1 MEAYMFA
8 GGVNRIYPIGK
19 SETAYELKRQHPD
32 WILAG
37 ERYGKVLPGFDTGN
51 APSEL
56 YKLNLQN
63 KTVVHTTSSGTQGVD
78 NAKHAEEILGCSL
91 VNAKATAEYIKRS
104 KKEQIS
110 LVCMGWASVEET
122 EEDTLCAEYI
132 KALLENRHMDMDIE
146 IEKLKKTSGAHF
158 FDKNQQAIFPE
169 KDFYMCTEIDKFGF
183 IMKLNKDVEGLP
195 YIEKIDI

>member
-1 MEAYMFA
+1 MKIEILQLIDGAKKAKGLTVIIDVFRAFSMEAYMFA

-37 ERYGKVLPGFDTGN
+37 ERYGKILPGFDTGN

-78 NAKHAEEILGCSL
+78 NAKYAEEILGCSL

-104 KKEQIS
+104 KKE
-110 LVCMGWASVEET
+110 T
-122 EEDTLCAEYI
+122 
-132 KALLENRHMDMDIE
+132 NRH
-146 IEKLKKTSGAHF
+146 KK
-158 FDKNQQAIFPE
+158 I
-169 KDFYMCTEIDKFGF
+169 Y
-183 IMKLNKDVEGLP
+183 
-195 YIEKIDI
+195 